1 MFLWH
6 DNPMSLQEIKTAVL
20 QLPLA
25 EQSELVSLLLKSIEQ
40 SQEVP
45 FPVMSS
51 LGIVESDFDAATSEQ
66 ALFEAWNKH
75 P

>member
-1 MFLWH
+1 
-6 DNPMSLQEIKTAVL
+6 MSLQEIKTAVL
-20 QLPLA
+20 QLPLE
-25 EQSELVSLLLKSIEQ
+25 EQNELIDVLLKNREESDK
-40 SQEVP
+40 VP
-45 FPVMSS
+45 IPVMSS

>member
-6 DNPMSLQEIKTAVL
+6 NNPMSLQEIKTAVL

-25 EQSELVSLLLKSIEQ
+25 EQSELIDILLKNIEE
-40 SQEVP
+40 SDNVP
-45 FPVMSS
+45 IPVMSS

-66 ALFEAWNKH
+66 ALNFGTW
-75 P
+75 

>member
-1 MFLWH
+1 
-6 DNPMSLQEIKTAVL
+6 MSLQEIKTAVL

-25 EQSELVSLLLKSIEQ
+25 GQSELVSVLLKSIEE
-40 SQEVP
+40 SKDVS

-66 ALFEAWNKH
+66 ELNLYTEQVVKFLR
-75 P
+75 

>member
-1 MFLWH
+1 
-6 DNPMSLQEIKTAVL
+6 MSLQEIKTAVL
-20 QLPLA
+20 RLPLA
-25 EQSELVSLLLKSIEQ
+25 EQSELVSVLLKSIEE
-40 SQEVP
+40 SNKIS

>member
-1 MFLWH
+1 
-6 DNPMSLQEIKTAVL
+6 MSLQEIKTAVL

-25 EQSELVSLLLKSIEQ
+25 EQSELIDILLKNRE
-40 SQEVP
+40 EFDKLP
-45 FPVMSS
+45 FPGMSS

>member
-1 MFLWH
+1 
-6 DNPMSLQEIKTAVL
+6 MSLQEIKTAVL

-25 EQSELVSLLLKSIEQ
+25 EQSELIDILLKNREESDK
-40 SQEVP
+40 VP